1 MTGLTGLPATCEQ
14 EAGTSA
20 PEITAPFSIKACW
33 HGRGRGKLLFP
44 PTPFA
49 RLEVISEICISGSF
63 NLRVFWALL
72 GITFLSAFLG
82 LGLEPPAEP

>member
-1 MTGLTGLPATCEQ
+1 MLRRSPPRFPSKR
-14 EAGTSA
+14 AGTAEEEGSC
-20 PEITAPFSIKACW
+20 F
-33 HGRGRGKLLFP
+33 FP

-72 GITFLSAFLG
+72 GITFLSAFLC